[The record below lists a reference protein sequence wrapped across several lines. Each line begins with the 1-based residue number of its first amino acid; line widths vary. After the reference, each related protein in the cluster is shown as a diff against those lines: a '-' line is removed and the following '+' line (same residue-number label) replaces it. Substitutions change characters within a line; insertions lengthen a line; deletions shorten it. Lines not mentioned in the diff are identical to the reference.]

1 MALSS
6 RQDLKEYCLRAL
18 GAPVVQINV
27 DDEQL
32 EDRIDEALEYWRL
45 YHPEGIEQVYAK
57 YVITASRITI
67 VGTNGGLFTE
77 GEVITGSTSGA
88 KATITVEN
96 IPDAAAPN
104 KSNNHTLVVASIIN
118 DFIDG
123 ETITSSHSGQTAVLA
138 TNAVSKGIYDN
149 RYITLPDLMYGVTR
163 VIPFAQ
169 LSSSKNMFDLQY
181 QLRLHD
187 LYDVT
192 STSMIYYKTIMNH
205 LSMLDF
211 ELNAKPDIRFN
222 RFTNKLYLDIKWSID
237 TTIGQYII
245 VDGYGA
251 LDPQTAPRL
260 YNELFLKHYTT
271 ALFKRQWAMSLKKF
285 GNMLLPGGISI
296 DGQGLYDEAIAE
308 IRDLEEDLQTKSSPL
323 SFFMG

>member
-18 GAPVVQINV
+18 GAPVVNINV

-57 YVITASRITI
+57 YLITASTLTLTTNNAQSFMVSDLLKGSISGATAI
-67 VGTNGGLFTE
+67 VVDE
-77 GEVITGSTSGA
+77 GPNSTRKSTGNTLLVSSIQGDFVAGESITGTTSLTT
-88 KATITVEN
+88 AT
-96 IPDAAAPN
+96 
-104 KSNNHTLVVASIIN
+104 
-118 DFIDG
+118 
-123 ETITSSHSGQTAVLA
+123 LA
-138 TNAVSKGIYDN
+138 TNPVSKGIYDN
-149 RYITLPDLMYGVTR
+149 RYVTLPDLMYGVTR
-163 VIPFAQ
+163 VIPMAQ
-169 LSSSKNMFDLQY
+169 ASSSKNMFDLQY

-192 STSMIYYKTIMNH
+192 STSMIYYKTVMNH

-222 RFTNKLYLDIKWSID
+222 RLTNKLYLDIKWW
-237 TTIGQYII
+237 TEGTVGQYIL

-251 LDPQTAPRL
+251 LDPTQYTRIWG
-260 YNELFLKHYTT
+260 ELWLKHYTT
-271 ALFKRQWAMSLKKF
+271 ALIKRQWGQNLSKF
-285 GNMLLPGGISI
+285 SGLLLPGGVTLDGDSI
-296 DGQGLYDEAIAE
+296 YQSALNDIRELEDE
-308 IRDLEEDLQTKSSPL
+308 LMSKSAPL
-323 SFFMG
+323 NFFMG